1 MEYKMKKYIRG
12 NRELTEEEYKATK
25 DCVTIEDLE
34 NALAEMQKPM
44 RKKKA
49 GIKDDSAGDI

>member
-1 MEYKMKKYIRG
+1 MKKYIRG